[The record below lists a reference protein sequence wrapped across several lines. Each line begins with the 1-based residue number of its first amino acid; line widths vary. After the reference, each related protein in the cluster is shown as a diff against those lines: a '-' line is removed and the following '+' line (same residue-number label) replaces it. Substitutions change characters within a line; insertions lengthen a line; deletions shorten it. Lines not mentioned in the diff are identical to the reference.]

1 VTPER
6 YDMSWLHVQ
15 MRDGIRETIEADRPR
30 VREHSALAREVHS
43 ALEAE
48 IDRIE
53 FLSPTF
59 VHDDYWPGN
68 TVWFRGRLTGVID
81 WTYGELG
88 DPRIDVAQCRLDL
101 ALINDFDV
109 ADTFAAAYES
119 LSPGSLP
126 DLWFFDLLRG
136 LHALL
141 SYEHWFTGYQDAKL
155 AHVTKRRVR
164 RRIEAS
170 LQRALEA
177 RRRAGAC

>member
-1 VTPER
+1 
-6 YDMSWLHVQ
+6 
-15 MRDGIRETIEADRPR
+15 MRDGIRETIETDQPR

-81 WTYGELG
+81 WTYGEVG
-88 DPRIDVAQCRLDL
+88 DPRTDVAQCRLDL
-101 ALINDFDV
+101 ALINGVDV
-109 ADTFAAAYES
+109 SETFLEAYQV
-119 LSPGSLP
+119 LAPRPLP
-126 DLWFFDLLRG
+126 VIWYFDLLRG

-141 SYEHWFTGYQDAKL
+141 SYESWFPGYQDAKL
-155 AHVTKRRVR
+155 AHMTKEHIRTG
-164 RRIEAS
+164 IEAS
-170 LQRALEA
+170 LLRALGA
-177 RRRAGAC
+177 RRRAGSWLKGPAKRALSS